1 MNGFIDDHGHAN
13 AVEPI
18 CRVPPL
24 APSPCHAHAARR
36 ANPGQAP
43 APRTRRGMG
52 LRPAIRRI
60 FEGNFRVDG
69 VCARTGGD
77 STEKK
82 LLAVARWP
90 HRRTP
95 DAGDGSA
102 EHRAAGRPSG
112 PRRSAMRL
120 HRVCSTGRCT
130 VASRRRGRT
139 RSRGRWRHP
148 PLRGR
153 IGRGPWIP
161 NRTHV
166 STWHGFVQVVIVI
179 DARARRIVGSSRV
192 THGPALERGAL
203 ERLRR
208 PGAGASRAPPRPRR
222 RVLPS
227 R

>member
-1 MNGFIDDHGHAN
+1 MGSSMITATPMRSSRSAG
-13 AVEPI
+13 
-18 CRVPPL
+18 
-24 APSPCHAHAARR
+24 CH
-36 ANPGQAP
+36 
-43 APRTRRGMG
+43 
-52 LRPAIRRI
+52 
-60 FEGNFRVDG
+60 
-69 VCARTGGD
+69 
-77 STEKK
+77 
-82 LLAVARWP
+82 RWP
-90 HRRTP
+90 HRP
-95 DAGDGSA
+95 AMPMP
-102 EHRAAGRPSG
+102 RAAPIPARRRLLVPGGAWVSGRRSG
-112 PRRSAMRL
+112 GSSKETSASTACVQELAATRPRRNCSPSPAGRTVARLTRAMGLPSIVRRDARPDHDDPRCVCTVSARPG
-120 HRVCSTGRCT
+120 GRCT

-161 NRTHV
+161 NRTYV

-179 DARARRIVGSSRV
+179 DARARRIVGSRV
-192 THGPALERGAL
+192 AHDPALERGAL